1 VRSGLNASCRGW
13 KYPLKD
19 CRGTQGLCQ
28 IFPVKIQLFNA
39 AYKIAWD
46 LAIEHKAAAY
56 GLAAK
61 LNDAVR
67 AQMKDGNTDPAVI
80 GEAAFKSLTKS

>member
-1 VRSGLNASCRGW
+1 MANISG
-13 KYPLKD
+13 
-19 CRGTQGLCQ
+19 
-28 IFPVKIQLFNA
+28 KIEIFNA

-46 LAIEHKAAAY
+46 LAISHKTAAY

-67 AQMKDGNTDPAVI
+67 AQIKDGDDPAIV
-80 GEAAFKSLTKS
+80 GEAAFRSLTKS

>member
-1 VRSGLNASCRGW
+1 MANISG
-13 KYPLKD
+13 
-19 CRGTQGLCQ
+19 
-28 IFPVKIQLFNA
+28 KIQLFNA

-67 AQMKDGNTDPAVI
+67 AQMKEGDDPAII
-80 GEAAFKSLTKS
+80 GEAAFKSLIKS

>member
-1 VRSGLNASCRGW
+1 MANISG
-13 KYPLKD
+13 
-19 CRGTQGLCQ
+19 
-28 IFPVKIQLFNA
+28 KIQLFNA

-67 AQMKDGNTDPAVI
+67 AQMKGGDDPAII
-80 GEAAFKSLTKS
+80 GEAAFKSLIKS

>member
-1 VRSGLNASCRGW
+1 MASISG
-13 KYPLKD
+13 
-19 CRGTQGLCQ
+19 
-28 IFPVKIQLFNA
+28 KIQLFNA

-67 AQMKDGNTDPAVI
+67 AQMKDGD
-80 GEAAFKSLTKS
+80 

>member
-1 VRSGLNASCRGW
+1 MANISG
-13 KYPLKD
+13 
-19 CRGTQGLCQ
+19 
-28 IFPVKIQLFNA
+28 KIQLFNT

-67 AQMKDGNTDPAVI
+67 AQMKDGDDPAII
-80 GEAAFKSLTKS
+80 GEAAFKSLIKS